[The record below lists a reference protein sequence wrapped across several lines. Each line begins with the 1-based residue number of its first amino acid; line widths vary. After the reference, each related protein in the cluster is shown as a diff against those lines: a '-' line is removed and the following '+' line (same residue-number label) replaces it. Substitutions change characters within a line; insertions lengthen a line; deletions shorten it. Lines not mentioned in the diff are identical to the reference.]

1 MWCPVTLNDHQTD
14 LSHTPV
20 YVQVTLWYFTD
31 KEGIDK
37 VNWISMDVNHQLT
50 TWMIYSVAVPAV
62 NAFVRNKP
70 VQEVLLKLKA
80 PNMIFT
86 P

>member
-1 MWCPVTLNDHQTD
+1 LCCPVTLNDHQTD
-14 LSHTPV
+14 LSHTPA

-31 KEGIDK
+31 KERIYK

-50 TWMIYSVAVPAV
+50 TWMIYSLAVTEAY
-62 NAFVRNKP
+62 AFVRTKP
-70 VQEVLLKLKA
+70 VQEVLLKRKE
-80 PNMIFT
+80 PNMICT